1 MADIRQCNRTAYFGV
16 VNPEAPDFLTLA
28 GDTRGLDGLDDTL
41 VQEIEE
47 SLVVRNYQEFEKRFA
62 PVVYCFFDTISQ
74 KPVYTLERPDPQVV
88 PPAFLT
94 EIPLGINNPT
104 TGMMYTMLDSKAS
117 GGVKNVDFGY
127 ANILDQ
133 ISPKKMVQNVKQIR
147 KELQHNYVKYEALP
161 EGDPVKE
168 ELGEKLNNLFAE
180 TRDYFNNVPTMLA
193 VAIQD
198 CETRLLLGAPEDG
211 GKSEKIA
218 VGLLNFADDGTLK
231 VLEAPKPDE
240 TALML
245 AESGTSAELA
255 KLLGT
260 DYEESAG
267 DQSSAYVKSLV
278 VRTFSPLATTS
289 PGEIDLAKE
298 TENHNAYLDMYT
310 EAQAAFLKCAKP
322 AIEIMLGAYAFF
334 GQYKVQSKS
343 GMRPELVIMNCDPE
357 QLTKSVNII
366 RLETYLN
373 TVNSKT
379 DPDKAIW
386 FAILANLGLSSA
398 SDEKEVKQ
406 VFKTSKTKKKS
417 DICNMETLTSLV
429 NLLAEHQVKLF
440 FSFETGEDTTFDKVS
455 REGIGVFQDRCA
467 PLMDRDFSAYAV
479 PCFPNITVIPKNK
492 SGVITGRLLKT
503 DGDSVERSQAQEDI
517 RRFWIT
523 GVYIPAAFVAAGI
536 TAAWQC
542 PEYLKEKFRK
552 KVDPALPG
560 VRFDIEAGNNALA
573 VTTTLAK
580 EISGYPQKVKNDINH
595 QGFGFVFGSENLKTP
610 EGRTVN
616 HLTVYKARSLASDG
630 YTYEPIFQTQ
640 VAAFFERTLRMLT
653 GDNKMDNIKFFFSA
667 NPSSQMSKWLARNE
681 YVNAVIQLGD
691 QVNYEMDPVGNNC
704 DIQFIFNGV
713 SKNMRVKLNRTTA
726 PIVN

>member
-41 VQEIEE
+41 VQEIEDN
-47 SLVVRNYQEFEKRFA
+47 LVVNSYQAFERKFA
-62 PVVYCFFDTISQ
+62 PVVYSFFDAISQ
-74 KPVYTLERPDPQVV
+74 KPIYTLERPDPQVV
-88 PPAFLT
+88 PPEFLT
-94 EIPLGINNPT
+94 EIPLGMLNPT
-104 TGMMYTMLDSKAS
+104 TGMLYTMIDSKAA
-117 GGVKNVDFGY
+117 GGQKNIDFGY
-127 ANILDQ
+127 ENILSQ

-147 KELQHNYVKYEALP
+147 KELQHNYIKYEALP

-168 ELGEKLNNLFAE
+168 ELAEKLNTLFSE

-198 CETRLLLGAPEDG
+198 SETRLLLGASEDG

-231 VLEAPKPDE
+231 VLEAPKPDQ

-245 AESGTSAELA
+245 AEGETSANLA
-255 KLLGT
+255 KLLES
-260 DYEESAG
+260 DYEEAAG
-267 DQSSAYVKSLV
+267 DEASDYVKALV

-289 PGEIDLAKE
+289 TGEIDLVKE
-298 TENHNAYLDMYT
+298 TQNHNDYLDMYT
-310 EAQAAFLKCAKP
+310 DAQAAFLKCAKP
-322 AIEIMLGAYAFF
+322 AIEILLGAYTFF
-334 GQYKVQSKS
+334 GQYKLQSKS
-343 GMRPELVIMNCDPE
+343 GMKPEMVVMNCDPE
-357 QLTKSVNII
+357 QLTKSANII

-373 TVNSKT
+373 SVNSKT

-386 FAILANLGLSSA
+386 FAILANLGLNA
-398 SDEKEVKQ
+398 ADEKKVKQ

-417 DICNMETLTSLV
+417 DICTMETLTLLV
-429 NLLAEHQVKLF
+429 NMLAEYQVKLF
-440 FSFETGEDTTFDKVS
+440 FSFETGENTTFDKVS
-455 REGIGVFQDRCA
+455 REGIGAFQDRCL
-467 PLMDRDFSAYAV
+467 PLMDKEFSAYAV
-479 PCFPNITVIPKNK
+479 PCLPNITVIPKNK
-492 SGVITGRLLKT
+492 SGVITGSLLKT
-503 DGDSVERSQAQEDI
+503 DGESVEKSQVQEDI

-542 PEYLKEKFRK
+542 PEYLREKFRK
-552 KVDPALPG
+552 KVDPILPG
-560 VRFDIEAGNNALA
+560 VRFDIEAGNNALT

-595 QGFGFVFGSENLKTP
+595 QGFGFIFGSENLKTP
-610 EGRTVN
+610 DGKTVN

-630 YTYEPIFQTQ
+630 YTFEPIFQTQ

-653 GDNKMDNIKFFFSA
+653 GDNKMDNIKYFFSA
-667 NPSSQMSKWLARNE
+667 NPNSQVSKWLTRNE
-681 YVNAVIQLGD
+681 FVNAIIQLGD
-691 QVNYEMDPVGNNC
+691 EVKYEMDAVGNNC
-704 DIQFIFNGV
+704 DIQFTFNGV

-726 PIVN
+726 AVAS